1 MAASVEVRW
10 DRDLT
15 RKGEDFYQVQ
25 DSDLYCR
32 MCPAGETA
40 SNIPKQHPSTRLWQQ
55 NHS

>member
-40 SNIPKQHPSTRLWQQ
+40 SNIPKQHPST
-55 NHS
+55 